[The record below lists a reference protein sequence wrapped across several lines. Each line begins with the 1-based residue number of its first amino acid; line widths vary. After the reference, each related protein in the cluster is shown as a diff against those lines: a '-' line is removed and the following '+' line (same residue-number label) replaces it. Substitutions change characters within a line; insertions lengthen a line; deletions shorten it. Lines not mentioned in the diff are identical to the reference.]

1 MADRDPYHSTD
12 FVTGYP
18 QLQFLSQNTG
28 SDPRQSDD
36 PFSGGYGLMQ
46 PSRHRGTASGY
57 ASEQPYTTN
66 SNSLPRAANPP
77 STIWSQ
83 IYGIAF
89 AAALFIAGISVL
101 AVVTAMSLPKVQVGS
116 ISVSSFN
123 VSEWIV
129 LGPVQLRPNKPKLLQ
144 ANVIASSKKIR
155 RSVANAILSDN
166 KNGSAAFDVKLSFTV
181 KGANRVTWESAG
193 ASCGSESLSKCD
205 VYYNN
210 KDYDVKVSGVKISPN
225 PVKKG
230 KPATFTISATTSE
243 SITDGKMR
251 VDVRY
256 FGIPV
261 YGQDHDLCEETSC
274 PITSGNFVVSH
285 SEELPGFTPPVSDL
299 YAFYIYFDEC
309 Y

>member
-12 FVTGYP
+12 YVTGYP

-57 ASEQPYTTN
+57 ASEQPYTTT
-66 SNSLPRAANPP
+66 SNSLPREANPP

-123 VSEWIV
+123 VSESQITADWNIGFHITSKWIENYDHLEVFVYYKDEFISGIV

-166 KNGSAAFDVKLSFTV
+166 KNGSATFDITLETCSV
-181 KGANRVTWESAG
+181 ES
-193 ASCGSESLSKCD
+193 
-205 VYYNN
+205 
-210 KDYDVKVSGVKISPN
+210 P
-225 PVKKG
+225 
-230 KPATFTISATTSE
+230 
-243 SITDGKMR
+243 
-251 VDVRY
+251 
-256 FGIPV
+256 
-261 YGQDHDLCEETSC
+261 
-274 PITSGNFVVSH
+274 
-285 SEELPGFTPPVSDL
+285 SEENPTL
-299 YAFYIYFDEC
+299 I
-309 Y
+309 

>member
-12 FVTGYP
+12 YVTGYP

-36 PFSGGYGLMQ
+36 PFSGHGLMQ

-57 ASEQPYTTN
+57 ASEQPSTTN
-66 SNSLPRAANPP
+66 SNSLPRAP

-89 AAALFIAGISVL
+89 AAALFIAGVSVL

-123 VSEWIV
+123 VSECQITADWNIEFHITSKWIENYDHLEVFVYCKDEFISGIV
-129 LGPVQLRPNKPKLLQ
+129 LGPVQLRPSKPKLLQ

-166 KNGSAAFDVKLSFTV
+166 KHGSAAFDVQLSFTV

-193 ASCGSESLSKCD
+193 ASCGSESSSKCD
-205 VYYNN
+205 VYC
-210 KDYDVKVSGVKISPN
+210 K
-225 PVKKG
+225 
-230 KPATFTISATTSE
+230 
-243 SITDGKMR
+243 
-251 VDVRY
+251 
-256 FGIPV
+256 
-261 YGQDHDLCEETSC
+261 
-274 PITSGNFVVSH
+274 
-285 SEELPGFTPPVSDL
+285 ELFR
-299 YAFYIYFDEC
+299 FY
-309 Y
+309 

>member
-12 FVTGYP
+12 YVTGYP

-57 ASEQPYTTN
+57 ASEQPYTTT

-89 AAALFIAGISVL
+89 AAALFIAGVSVL
-101 AVVTAMSLPKVQVGS
+101 AVVTAMSLPKVQVENYDHLEVFVYYKDEF
-116 ISVSSFN
+116 ISG
-123 VSEWIV
+123 IV

-155 RSVANAILSDN
+155 RSVANAIS
-166 KNGSAAFDVKLSFTV
+166 V
-181 KGANRVTWESAG
+181 
-193 ASCGSESLSKCD
+193 
-205 VYYNN
+205 
-210 KDYDVKVSGVKISPN
+210 
-225 PVKKG
+225 
-230 KPATFTISATTSE
+230 
-243 SITDGKMR
+243 
-251 VDVRY
+251 
-256 FGIPV
+256 
-261 YGQDHDLCEETSC
+261 
-274 PITSGNFVVSH
+274 
-285 SEELPGFTPPVSDL
+285 
-299 YAFYIYFDEC
+299 
-309 Y
+309 